1 MASLYKLAKQLKCEH
16 ENVVEEP
23 YFDKRIIDYSRR
35 TYEYSRIYCPLCEK
49 MTYIICRKLLN
60 YESTD
65 YSTEHIKYIL
75 QCVPVYIV
83 GKNLLYE
90 DILDKLVEKSGRLL
104 LPKRSLL
111 NAITISKEEE
121 IELLKILEKEG
132 LQNGKGN

>member
-1 MASLYKLAKQLKCEH
+1 MDNLYRLAKQLKCEH

-35 TYEYSRIYCPLCEK
+35 TYEYSRIYCPLCKK
-49 MTYIICRKLLN
+49 MTYFMCRELLR
-60 YESTD
+60 YDSTD

-90 DILDKLVEKSGRLL
+90 DMLDKLVEKSGSLL

-111 NAITISKEEE
+111 KEITISKEEE
-121 IELLKILEKEG
+121 IELLKILVKEG
-132 LQNGKGN
+132 IQDGKGN